1 MAGTI
6 KVNTAQ
12 VAEIAQTLEG
22 INNKLMDELTRS
34 KETINNLKST
44 WEGEGADATVAA
56 YEEFS
61 QKYFQTYYDI
71 ITSYVDFL
79 RRNVDQGY
87 FETET
92 TVVSLADQFK

>member
-22 INNKLMDELTRS
+22 INHKLTDELNNS
-34 KETINNLKST
+34 KETIKNLKNT

-61 QKYFQTYYDI
+61 AKYFQQYYDI
-71 ITSYVDFL
+71 IVSYVDFL
-79 RRNVDQGY
+79 RKNVDSGY

-92 TVVSLADQFK
+92 TVMNLSDQFK